1 MFDTLEILC
10 THFSYNKK
18 LKEEKQFFNV
28 VADIQRVLKILKIRK
43 LHLKGKSLSCFPIKS
58 CFPIIY
64 KNCSEI
70 YCQ

>member
-18 LKEEKQFFNV
+18 LKEDKKIFNV

-43 LHLKGKSLSCFPIKS
+43 LTLEGKIVKLFSNQKLFSNHL
-58 CFPIIY
+58 
-64 KNCSEI
+64 
-70 YCQ
+70 

>member
-18 LKEEKQFFNV
+18 LKEEKKIFNV

-43 LHLKGKSLSCFPIKS
+43 LTLEGKIVKLFSNQKLFCNHL
-58 CFPIIY
+58 
-64 KNCSEI
+64 
-70 YCQ
+70 

>member
-18 LKEEKQFFNV
+18 LKEEKKIFNV

-43 LHLKGKSLSCFPIKS
+43 LTLEGKIVKLFSNQNLFSNHL
-58 CFPIIY
+58 
-64 KNCSEI
+64 
-70 YCQ
+70 

>member
-18 LKEEKQFFNV
+18 LKEEKKIFNF

-43 LHLKGKSLSCFPIKS
+43 LTLEGKIVKLFSNQKLFSNHL
-58 CFPIIY
+58 Y
-64 KNCSEI
+64 KLF
-70 YCQ
+70 

>member
-18 LKEEKQFFNV
+18 LKEEKKIFNV

-43 LHLKGKSLSCFPIKS
+43 LTLEGKIFKLLSNHL
-58 CFPIIY
+58 
-64 KNCSEI
+64 
-70 YCQ
+70 

>member
-18 LKEEKQFFNV
+18 LKEEKKFFNF

-43 LHLKGKSLSCFPIKS
+43 LTLEGKIVKLFSNQKLFSNHL
-58 CFPIIY
+58 
-64 KNCSEI
+64 
-70 YCQ
+70 

>member
-18 LKEEKQFFNV
+18 LKEEKKVFNV

-43 LHLKGKSLSCFPIKS
+43 LTLEGKIFKLLSNQKLFSNHL
-58 CFPIIY
+58 
-64 KNCSEI
+64 
-70 YCQ
+70 

>member
-18 LKEEKQFFNV
+18 LKEEKKILNV

-43 LHLKGKSLSCFPIKS
+43 LTLQGKIVKLFSNQKLFSNHL
-58 CFPIIY
+58 
-64 KNCSEI
+64 
-70 YCQ
+70 

>member
-18 LKEEKQFFNV
+18 LKEEKKIFNV

-43 LHLKGKSLSCFPIKS
+43 LTLEGKIVKLFSNQKLFSNHL
-58 CFPIIY
+58 
-64 KNCSEI
+64 
-70 YCQ
+70 

>member
-18 LKEEKQFFNV
+18 LKEEKKIFNG

-43 LHLKGKSLSCFPIKS
+43 LTLEGKIVKLFSNQKLFSNHL
-58 CFPIIY
+58 
-64 KNCSEI
+64 
-70 YCQ
+70 

>member
-18 LKEEKQFFNV
+18 LKEEKKIFNV

-43 LHLKGKSLSCFPIKS
+43 LTLEGKIVKLFSNHL
-58 CFPIIY
+58 
-64 KNCSEI
+64 
-70 YCQ
+70 

>member
-18 LKEEKQFFNV
+18 LKEEKKIFNV

-43 LHLKGKSLSCFPIKS
+43 LTLEGKIVKLFSNQKLFSNHL
-58 CFPIIY
+58 Y
-64 KNCSEI
+64 KLF
-70 YCQ
+70 

>member
-18 LKEEKQFFNV
+18 LKEEKKIFNV

-43 LHLKGKSLSCFPIKS
+43 LTLERKIVKLFSNQKLFSNHL
-58 CFPIIY
+58 
-64 KNCSEI
+64 
-70 YCQ
+70 

>member
-18 LKEEKQFFNV
+18 LKEEKKNFNV

-43 LHLKGKSLSCFPIKS
+43 LTLEGKIVKLFSNQKLFSNHL
-58 CFPIIY
+58 
-64 KNCSEI
+64 
-70 YCQ
+70 

>member
-18 LKEEKQFFNV
+18 LKEEKKFFNV

-43 LHLKGKSLSCFPIKS
+43 LTLEGKIVKLFSNQKLFSNHL
-58 CFPIIY
+58 
-64 KNCSEI
+64 
-70 YCQ
+70 